1 MTSTFSILSAAVLF
15 SLGIVHASDEG
26 EFSLWPRRPEE
37 LEQAR
42 KLAETQKLDEAAALL
57 QPYVQEKGIAG
68 REARQIAGSIN
79 VRRYLS
85 RSHPRASIYRVK
97 RGDTLARIAASQG
110 CPPDVIMLLNGM
122 IEPSNLKSG
131 QQLVLVP
138 MDLRMEIHPTQ
149 REVSVWDGD
158 KLVAAYNIVS
168 VENINGKKNVE
179 AKVIAREGYINS
191 TPLSKRAMTQFLG
204 SERGLQLDN
213 GITLASEMRGA
224 GRVVRMEKKDLNELT
239 LLVGVGGRVSVVC
252 DEDTFEP
259 VTPAE

>member
-1 MTSTFSILSAAVLF
+1 MTSTFSILSVAVLF
-15 SLGIVHASDEG
+15 SLCAVHASDEG
-26 EFSLWPRRPEE
+26 DFSLWPRRPEE

-42 KLAETQKLDEAAALL
+42 KLADSQKLEEAAALL

-68 REARQIAGSIN
+68 REARQIAGTIN

-85 RSHPRASIYRVK
+85 RSHPRATVYRVK

-131 QQLVLVP
+131 QQMVLVP
-138 MDLRMEIHPTQ
+138 MDLRLEIHPSQ
-149 REVSVWDGD
+149 REVSVWDAE
-158 KLVAAYNIVS
+158 KLVAAYNILS
-168 VENINGKKNVE
+168 VENISGKKNE
-179 AKVIAREGYINS
+179 ETKVIARDGYINS

-204 SERGLQLDN
+204 SDRGMQLEN
-213 GITLASEMRGA
+213 GITLASENREA
-224 GRVVRMEKKDLNELT
+224 GRVIRMEKKDLNELT

-252 DEDTFEP
+252 DEDSFEP
-259 VTPAE
+259 LAPSE